1 MGRSRILYNFVLT
14 RGRLVRYTPLE
25 VLTAWPMKIPAD
37 LLRTAA
43 TSLLLSSLAP
53 VAKSEEEIGFIE
65 NFALAE
71 DRAKVLKTLI
81 PGTED
86 YYYYHAL
93 HAQNGGDFAAVEQV
107 LEPWVKRY
115 GETQRVWEIRH
126 RQALLRYDADPKG
139 TLAYLQRHLGLN
151 FGHQREV
158 LGAKPQFPTA
168 IDPAQVTW
176 EAYLNQAFAHSG
188 TVNAVADS
196 GLDRILRG
204 DIQLDPQR
212 LRDLLGRLRYPD
224 YPRLVGLVA
233 ADLRTEFS
241 RGFGE
246 FEIHRLLL
254 PEQLDELARLHPAL
268 ANHPEYVNT
277 RLRQLQPSPDTDW
290 TRDRAAREAYL
301 TRLWDAVKGLNP
313 SFNSLKAH
321 VLYQRLQHHHRLGD
335 YPRELFLEYLKL
347 PRHLPYVEPR
357 YIQQDPDRLRF
368 PVDLNADFRPVTAC
382 PPIAA
387 DEPLVRDYLLHF
399 FVGDQSWV
407 GFAAYIREPY
417 LKTLFAEAK
426 LTNGV
431 AGEERWFS
439 YLAPGEV
446 QALKDRIDIE
456 FAPGNAE
463 TFAPGDPVKLD
474 VFVKNAGKLLV
485 KVYEINTLN
494 YCLDQKRDLN
504 TDIDLDGLTPN
515 EETAHE
521 FSEAPIRRVRREFT
535 FDSLA
540 GKRGAWVIEF
550 IGNGRSSRAVVRK
563 GRLQYLSEITAAG
576 LAVTVLGEDN
586 QPAKKPSIWF
596 GGREYRPDPESKS
609 GTIILP
615 FSNQPGP
622 SQIVLTDGDFATLE
636 NLDVPA
642 ENYSLEAGF
651 HIDRENLLPGRKAT
665 LAVRPDFRVNGQPAS
680 AKSLQKVK
688 LVVRSIDRKG
698 TESVTEVPDFKL
710 FDDRESLHEI
720 RVPERLMG
728 LNVELRAQIEKLSE
742 GGKTIDLTTSHAFSL
757 NGIDN
762 TGEVAE
768 LHLSQ
773 IGGEFFLEALGKT
786 GEPLA
791 DRAVSVSLKHRDF
804 NNPMQF
810 TLKTNQQGRI
820 GVTTLLDQEQLSAH
834 GDGFRQRTW
843 NLADFRAKNRV
854 PASLHAKAGE
864 IVRLPFSAAELA
876 PGALALLETRAGLF
890 VADALPKASLKDGV
904 IEVAGLAP
912 GDYVAYLRGSAE
924 KIDIRV
930 TASQAEYAGY
940 ALAAWRH
947 LEIKNPKPLQ
957 IASIDTRAD
966 KLVLRL
972 VNADPLTRVH
982 LAATRFL
989 PDYPLGS
996 LGRPNVSEPI
1006 AIRRGSSEALYLS
1019 GRDIGEEYRYILERR
1034 AAKKFP
1040 GNLTPR
1046 PDLLLN
1052 PWALRDTATAIDEAE
1067 IGEEYQKKQ
1076 DAAMSER
1083 AAAKSAADPVEQNLY
1098 LIENITPNL
1107 NFLRDQAPIVF
1118 NLVPDENG
1126 LVTIDRKD
1134 LGDRQHVHVLAVNA
1148 ANAAYRTLSLA
1159 EGEGTAIRD
1168 LRLTRHLDPATHFSQ
1183 RQKAT
1188 ILRAEQSLTLPD
1200 ARSSELETYDTLAS
1214 VYAVLAAVNGGS
1226 EPAFAEFAF
1235 LLDWPTLPAE
1245 RKREQYSKYACHEL
1259 NFFLSRKDPAFFA
1272 ETVRPFLANKRHKTF
1287 MDEYLIGADLAKYA
1301 QPWNFGRLNTV
1312 ERILLG
1318 RRLGGA
1324 EPAAVARSVREQLAL
1339 IPVDPG
1345 QTDHFFYSALRGKA
1359 MLGDALGLNV
1369 QGSGSVFVLG
1379 NVVNVNGAVM
1389 ETGGNLRL
1397 GVPADRMARGL
1408 RDEAKKMAVMDA
1420 LPAPMS
1426 APVAAPA
1433 APAPGAVAGGGF
1445 AAVAQRKATDKET
1458 ELLAK
1463 SELSVEKLKDLRE
1476 ANRALF
1482 RKLEATKEWAENNY
1496 YHLPIE
1502 QQIAELIPTS
1512 TFWRDYAAWDGQGA
1526 FHTREFPAASRNLS
1540 EMLLA
1545 LSVLDLPFTAE
1556 EHEFTVEDNVLTLKA
1571 KSPVIVFHEE
1581 VEKSA
1586 VAANRPPILVSQNF
1600 FRASDRYLDVDGER
1614 TDKFVTEEFLT
1625 GVLYGAQ
1632 VVATNTASSAQ
1643 KLEVLL
1649 QIPHGA
1655 LPAQGSDYTDSRHI
1669 RLEPYSTQRLE
1680 YFFYFPIASG
1690 DGATFPHYPVHVSKA
1705 GESIAW
1711 AEPFSFKVVDQ
1722 LSALDKAGWDYL
1734 SQHGSE
1740 AEVLAFIDHNN
1751 VYRHDLSRIAWRCRE
1766 SVDFFRKITAKLAG
1780 RHAWD
1785 QTLWSYG
1792 IFHGDT
1798 PTARQYLLHRED
1810 FLSQCGRWLESEL
1823 VSIDPVARHWYQHL
1837 EYQPLVNARAH
1848 QLGRDRKI
1856 LNDRFREQYRGYL
1869 NVLSY
1874 RPETDSAD
1882 ALGVAYYLFLQ
1893 DRVEEALT
1901 WLAKAGPQDDGGS
1914 KLQADYLRSY
1924 AALYQEQP
1932 AEAGRIAAAY
1942 AAYPVDRWRE
1952 RFGQIAA
1959 QVAEIEGA
1967 AAQPARPVAEDR
1979 EAQQAA
1985 LAATEANFEL
1995 KAEGRNVTL
2004 DYRNLDRVRLNYY
2017 EMDLEFLFSSNPF
2030 VNEDSGRFSFV
2041 RPNVTLLKELP
2052 KNEASLTFE
2061 IPAQFANRNVL
2072 VEAVGAGKKRAVAV
2086 YANAL
2091 KVQIVENYGRLDV
2104 RHADT
2109 GKPLPKAYV
2118 KVYARFN
2125 DGTVKFFKDGYTD
2138 LRGQFDYVSLNTNEI
2153 DNVERISVLIMSE
2166 KDGALVRETA
2176 PPRR

>member
-1 MGRSRILYNFVLT
+1 
-14 RGRLVRYTPLE
+14 
-25 VLTAWPMKIPAD
+25 MKIPYC
-37 LLRTAA
+37 LLQFAA
-43 TSLLLSSLAP
+43 ALSLPAVLAP
-53 VAKSEEEIGFIE
+53 DVDAQEEVGFIE
-65 NFALAE
+65 SFALAE
-71 DRAKVLKTLI
+71 DRAEALKTLI

-93 HAQNGGDFAAVEQV
+93 HAQNGGDFAAVEQFM
-107 LEPWVKRY
+107 EPWVKRY

-126 RQALLRYDADPKG
+126 RQALLRYGTDPKG
-139 TLAYLQRHLGLN
+139 TLTYLQRHLGLN

-158 LGAKPQFPTA
+158 LGAKPQFPTS
-168 IDPAQVTW
+168 IDPAQITW
-176 EAYLNQAFAHSG
+176 EAYLKRAFVHSG

-212 LRDLLGRLRYPD
+212 LRDLLARLRYPD

-268 ANHPEYVNT
+268 ANHPEFVNT
-277 RLRQLQPSPDTDW
+277 RLRQLQPSHDIDW

-321 VLYQRLQHHHRLGD
+321 VLYQRLQHHHRLGE

-357 YIQQDPDRLRF
+357 YLQQDPDRQRF
-368 PVDLNADFRPVTAC
+368 PVDLNADFSPVTAC
-382 PPIAA
+382 PTIAA

-399 FVGDQSWV
+399 FVADESWD
-407 GFAAYIREPY
+407 GFAPYIREPY
-417 LKTLFAEAK
+417 LKAIFAEAK
-426 LTNGV
+426 LTHGI

-439 YLAPGEV
+439 YLSPGEV
-446 QALKDRIDIE
+446 QALKNRIDIE

-463 TFAPGDPVKLD
+463 TFRPADPVKLN

-521 FSEAPIRRVRREFT
+521 FDDAPIRRVRREFS

-540 GKRGAWVIEF
+540 GKRGAWVVEF

-563 GRLQYLSEITAAG
+563 GRLQYLSEHTAAG
-576 LAVTVLGEDN
+576 LAITVIGEDN
-586 QPAKKPSIWF
+586 QPAKKPSVWF
-596 GGREYRPDPESKS
+596 GGREYRPDPESKT
-609 GTIILP
+609 GAIILP

-622 SQIVLTDGDFATLE
+622 GQIVLTDGDFATLE
-636 NLDVPA
+636 TLEVPS
-642 ENYSLEAGF
+642 ENYSLQAGF
-651 HIDRENLLPGRKAT
+651 HIDRENLLPGRKAK

-728 LNVELRAQIEKLSE
+728 LTVELRAQIEKISE
-742 GGKTIDLTTSHAFSL
+742 GGKTVDLTASRAYAL

-804 NNPMQF
+804 NNPIQF

-820 GVTTLLDQEQLSAH
+820 GVTTLLDHEQLSAQ

-864 IVRLPFSAAELA
+864 IVRLPFAATELA
-876 PGALALLETRAGLF
+876 PGALAFLETRAGLF
-890 VADALPKASLKDGV
+890 VANEFPKASLKDGV
-904 IEVAGLAP
+904 VEVAGLAP
-912 GDYVAYLRGSAE
+912 GDYVAYLRGSE
-924 KIDIRV
+924 ERIDIRV
-930 TASQAEYAGY
+930 TASQAEHTGY

-947 LEIKNPKPLQ
+947 LEIKNPRPLQ
-957 IASIDTRAD
+957 IASLDQRAD

-989 PDYPLGS
+989 PEFPLAS
-996 LGRPNVSEPI
+996 LGRPNISEPV

-1040 GNLTPR
+1040 GNLSPR
-1046 PDLLLN
+1046 PELLLN
-1052 PWALRDTATAIDEAE
+1052 PWALRDTATAIDEAAA
-1067 IGEEYQKKQ
+1067 GEEYQKKQ
-1076 DAAMSER
+1076 DAAMSKR
-1083 AAAKSAADPVEQNLY
+1083 LAAESAPGQPVNRPEPG
-1098 LIENITPNL
+1098 EVTPNL
-1107 NFLRDQAPIVF
+1107 NFLRDQAPVVF

-1188 ILRAEQSLTLPD
+1188 ILREGQSLTLPD

-1214 VYAVLAAVNGGS
+1214 VYAVLSAVNGGG
-1226 EPAFAEFAF
+1226 EPAFAEFSF
-1235 LLDWPTLPAE
+1235 LLDWPNLSAE

-1272 ETVRPFLANKRHKTF
+1272 ETVRPYLANKRHKTF
-1287 MDEYLIGADLAKYA
+1287 MDDYLIGADLAPYA
-1301 QPWNFGRLNTV
+1301 LPWQFGRLNTV

-1318 RRLGGA
+1318 RRLGGE
-1324 EPAAVARSVREQLAL
+1324 EPAAVARSVRELLAL
-1339 IPVDPG
+1339 IPVDSN
-1345 QTDHFFYSALRGKA
+1345 QTDRFFYSALRGKA
-1359 MLGDALGLNV
+1359 MLGDALGLV
-1369 QGSGSVFVLG
+1369 RQGGGSVVVLG
-1379 NVVNVNGAVM
+1379 DIVQTEGSNDL
-1389 ETGGNLRL
+1389 LRL
-1397 GVPADRMARGL
+1397 GVPANRMARGL
-1408 RDEAKKMAVMDA
+1408 RDEAKKVVEMDA
-1420 LPAPMS
+1420 LTADATPAPAMPA
-1426 APVAAPA
+1426 APPAAAAPA
-1433 APAPGAVAGGGF
+1433 GAAFGGGGF
-1445 AAVAQRKATDKET
+1445 ANAAQRKAADKET
-1458 ELLAK
+1458 EMLSK
-1463 SELSVEKLKDLRE
+1463 SELSAGKLRE
-1476 ANRALF
+1476 LRESNRALF

-1502 QQIAELIPTS
+1502 QQIADLIPTNS
-1512 TFWRDYAAWDGQGA
+1512 FWRDYAAWDGQSP
-1526 FHTREFPAASRNLS
+1526 FHTREFPAASRNLA

-1545 LSVLDLPFTAE
+1545 LAVLDLPFAAK
-1556 EHEFTVEDNVLTLKA
+1556 EHDLTVEDNVLTLKA

-1586 VAANRPPILVSQNF
+1586 IAANRPPILVSQNF

-1680 YFFYFPIASG
+1680 YFFYFPVASG
-1690 DGATFPHYPVHVSKA
+1690 DATFPHYPVHVSRA
-1705 GESIAW
+1705 GETIAW
-1711 AEPFSFKVVDQ
+1711 AEPFEFKVVDQ

-1740 AEVLAFIDHNN
+1740 AEVLAFIDQNN
-1751 VYRHDLSRIAWRCRE
+1751 VYRYDLSRIAWRCRE

-1798 PTARQYLLHRED
+1798 PAARQFLLHRED
-1810 FLSQCGRWLESEL
+1810 FLSQCGRWLECEL

-1856 LNDRFREQYRGYL
+1856 LNDRFREQYRSYL
-1869 NVLSY
+1869 HVLSY
-1874 RPETDSAD
+1874 RPEMDGAD

-1901 WLAKAGPQDDGGS
+1901 WLAKAGPQENGGS

-1924 AALYQEQP
+1924 AALYLEQP
-1932 AEAGRIAAAY
+1932 AEAGRIANAY
-1942 AAYPVDRWRE
+1942 AKYPVDRWRE

-1967 AAQPARPVAEDR
+1967 AARPSKPAAEDR

-2030 VNEDSGRFSFV
+2030 VSEDSGRFSFV

-2052 KNEASLTFE
+2052 KDGNTLTFE
-2061 IPAQFANRNVL
+2061 IPGQFANRNVL
-2072 VEAVGAGKKRAVAV
+2072 VEAIGAGKKRAVAV

-2091 KVQIVENYGRLDV
+2091 RVQIVENYGRLDV
-2104 RHADT
+2104 RHAAT
-2109 GKPLPKAYV
+2109 GKPLPKTYV
-2118 KVYARFN
+2118 KVYARFA
-2125 DGTVKFFKDGYTD
+2125 DGSVKFFKDGYTD

-2153 DNVERISVLIMSE
+2153 DNVERLSVLIMSE
-2166 KDGALVRETA
+2166 KDGAIVREIA